1 MESKMNMEEDTLNL
15 VTGLTAG
22 ERKRLFSWIASL
34 PEGKRIDICQDGV
47 KKSFQLRK
55 ERPDLPGRINKY
67 CALILI
73 ARRSGWNT
81 VAGKGFR
88 VAKQEQFEDFTNL
101 RQAKVAQFLQKGR
114 TPTLKRKIMA
124 LWGVVKDLKANEV
137 AFRPMSEYLLKNHKL
152 KVSASY
158 LSTLWKEME
167 EQHEPPI

>member
-1 MESKMNMEEDTLNL
+1 MNREEDNLNL

-34 PEGKRIDICQDGV
+34 PEEKRIDVFQGGV
-47 KKSFQLRK
+47 KKSSQLHK

-67 CALILI
+67 CALILT
-73 ARRSGWNT
+73 ARRSGWDT

-88 VAKQEQFEDFTNL
+88 VAKQEQFEDFTHL
-101 RQAKVAQFLQKGR
+101 RRANVAQLLQKGR
-114 TPTLKRKIMA
+114 TPTLKRKVLA